1 MQVSESLV
9 KKSISEIAE
18 RFLQFMN
25 DGNGK
30 FLESVRIKG
39 DGYGFYYSASSKKL
53 IFIPRNRVFYLVPNR
68 KPDEMGRIMVFMP
81 DGIISGEIIMVNPD
95 DLEPLGEN

>member
-39 DGYGFYYSASSKKL
+39 DGYGFYYSASSKSSFLFPETEFFTLFLIENRTKWAELWFLCPMESSLVKL
-53 IFIPRNRVFYLVPNR
+53 LW
-68 KPDEMGRIMVFMP
+68 
-81 DGIISGEIIMVNPD
+81 
-95 DLEPLGEN
+95 